1 MKNAFMKRSVLAL
14 FLYCLSLA
22 ANAQP
27 AIEAFSNCIA
37 DNSSGKDRKEMA
49 RWIFV
54 SMGAHPEIKSIASIS
69 ATAPEETSKT
79 MGELVTRLLGE
90 NCPREAKLAIEVAG
104 PNALEAGFKL
114 LGELAMRELMTNKEV
129 SISLGLYEKYL
140 NKEKMI
146 QAFTKN

>member
-27 AIEAFSNCIA
+27 AIDAFANCMA

-69 ATAPEETSKT
+69 ASAPEETSKN
-79 MGELVTRLLGE
+79 MGGIGDKITYR
-90 NCPREAKLAIEVAG
+90 KL
-104 PNALEAGFKL
+104 PS
-114 LGELAMRELMTNKEV
+114 R
-129 SISLGLYEKYL
+129 S
-140 NKEKMI
+140 
-146 QAFTKN
+146 

>member
-37 DNSSGKDRKEMA
+37 DNSSGKDRKVMA

-69 ATAPEETSKT
+69 ASAPEDTSKA
-79 MGELVTRLLGE
+79 MGELFTRLLTE
-90 NCPREAKLAIEVAG
+90 NCPKQTSAAIEAAG
-104 PNALEAGFKL
+104 PQALQAGFRL
-114 LGELAMRELMTNKEV
+114 LGELAMQELMTNKEV
-129 SISLGLYEKYL
+129 STGLSLIEKYIDR
-140 NKEKMI
+140 EKMKS
-146 QAFTKN
+146 TLSKN

>member
-27 AIEAFSNCIA
+27 AIEALSNCIA
-37 DNSSGKDRKEMA
+37 DNSSGKDRKVIA

-69 ATAPEETSKT
+69 ASAPEDTSKA
-79 MGELVTRLLGE
+79 MGEFLTRLLTE
-90 NCPREAKLAIEVAG
+90 NCPKQTSAAIEAAGAQALQASFRLLGKLAMQE
-104 PNALEAGFKL
+104 F
-114 LGELAMRELMTNKEV
+114 MTNKEV
-129 SISLGLYEKYL
+129 STGISLIEKYL
-140 NKEKMI
+140 DIEKMKS
-146 QAFTKN
+146 TLSNN